1 MAATL
6 AAAVGCTL
14 APPPTAAPRATPT
27 PTESPTPSVT
37 PTVGEAS
44 PTSALPLATPAPI
57 ELPAPTAGPR
67 PTQALAATAAPSPPP
82 TATSV
87 PTPTSPPTS
96 TKAPLPTPPPS
107 STATSVPTST
117 PMPTATQ
124 LPTSTPVPTLSPQAI
139 EVTEALVPSWLDNGA
154 ELTAFLLDLKR
165 TSPEASSLF
174 ESMGWVEDGI
184 GSSTSGRVLQ
194 EVNTAAQ
201 LRDMWQHGLPG
212 QESFLAVVHKPWLRD
227 ELSASESNV
236 VVYINYVLKYDP
248 DLALSLVRMPFL
260 DSVEGKLESR
270 ISYLVSLM
278 LYRDSTALQRLLS
291 SEDFDEGIT
300 DDHVIALELI
310 VLESEDP
317 EMAAAIDVLP
327 WIQDGTDLSDWEEV
341 NGLTT
346 LAKRSDVFFRAAMD
360 SLEVQDGISPDELI
374 VIQALIR
381 AHELLLWEE
390 EEDAVA
396 SVEALPW
403 LLDGVDRLELD
414 GALALMNLGLED
426 ITAFWSAIESDWV
439 QDGVTADE
447 VRMISSLAHR

>member
-1 MAATL
+1 
-6 AAAVGCTL
+6 
-14 APPPTAAPRATPT
+14 
-27 PTESPTPSVT
+27 
-37 PTVGEAS
+37 
-44 PTSALPLATPAPI
+44 
-57 ELPAPTAGPR
+57 
-67 PTQALAATAAPSPPP
+67 
-82 TATSV
+82 
-87 PTPTSPPTS
+87 
-96 TKAPLPTPPPS
+96 
-107 STATSVPTST
+107 
-117 PMPTATQ
+117 
-124 LPTSTPVPTLSPQAI
+124 
-139 EVTEALVPSWLDNGA
+139 
-154 ELTAFLLDLKR
+154 
-165 TSPEASSLF
+165 
-174 ESMGWVEDGI
+174 
-184 GSSTSGRVLQ
+184 
-194 EVNTAAQ
+194 
-201 LRDMWQHGLPG
+201 
-212 QESFLAVVHKPWLRD
+212 
-227 ELSASESNV
+227 
-236 VVYINYVLKYDP
+236 
-248 DLALSLVRMPFL
+248 MPFL

-300 DDHVIALELI
+300 DDHAIALELI